1 LPLKNAVE
9 LSVSEHIQGGCNGNL
24 TIAVELYHNI
34 PKFSKSHLLIRITT
48 HDGYG
53 ADFLRKFARG
63 VDQDFTRAVELYRK
77 AAGQGHAGR
86 KFQKVS
92 SLWGGYD

>member
-1 LPLKNAVE
+1 
-9 LSVSEHIQGGCNGNL
+9 L

-34 PKFSKSHLLIRITT
+34 PKFQKGIYFIRITT

-63 VDQDFTRAVELYRK
+63 VDQDLTRAVELYRK

-86 KFQKVS
+86 NFEKFS
-92 SLWGGYD
+92 SLLGGYD